1 MQTAKFQGPRI
12 SLPEGL
18 ECVENTVFEGDIAF
32 SPHKLGMV
40 QGRISGRRGP
50 HDAAVQIIL
59 AGWSGGAQRL
69 PAPAGQFSGPAGQPV
84 DRDGE
89 AAVPCGI
96 QAFRSP
102 LLTAQFCDRINANQE
117 TAGTYGMLFAA

>member
-1 MQTAKFQGPRI
+1 M
-12 SLPEGL
+12 LPEGL

-32 SPHKLGMV
+32 LPHELGV
-40 QGRISGRRGP
+40 LQGRVSERRGP
-50 HDAAVQIIL
+50 RDAAVQVIS
-59 AGWSGGAQRL
+59 AGWFGGGQRL
-69 PAPAGQFSGPAGQPV
+69 PAPAGQFSGPAGQSA

-102 LLTAQFCDRINANQE
+102 LLTAQFRDIINANR
-117 TAGTYGMLFAA
+117 TMSSNA